1 MKKIGFFSL
10 IIAAGFMVST
20 FMLGCSDDQPSSKQQ
35 AQVKEQPKAQAP
47 AAPQAA
53 PATPAAP
60 AAPAAAGS
68 GQKQKIQKFG
78 EDKRIQEWANKK
90 FETSTKTFNLRMSDP
105 WGGLNF
111 HDISMHFAD
120 TVRACS
126 GGRLNIKVFPTGAI
140 VPAMEIFEATS
151 KGTLDVF
158 HSWPGYWKGRNEAFV
173 AFASVPFGLD
183 VEGYNIWYY
192 ERGGKA
198 MLDEFYAPFGLVPFF
213 CGNVGQE
220 LGLHSNKKAVSLE
233 DFKGMK
239 VRTVGWYMDIL
250 TKMGVSVTPLPG
262 PEIYLALERGVIDA
276 VEFSSPAANIPS
288 GFHEITKYVIE
299 PGVHQP
305 SCQFDVVFNKAKF
318 DELPEDLKIIVETA
332 ARETQLWAWAWQE
345 NLNIEALKI
354 MAKST
359 EFVKM
364 DDATIVG
371 FAKTSFAYLDELSAK
386 NADVKKVLD
395 SQELFKQEY
404 AQWRDLRGRLA
415 PWPKADVL
423 KGKLSQ

>member
-1 MKKIGFFSL
+1 MKRLAVALLVVFTAAALVAALPGDSLAQQKKKI
-10 IIAAGFMVST
+10 
-20 FMLGCSDDQPSSKQQ
+20 
-35 AQVKEQPKAQAP
+35 E
-47 AAPQAA
+47 
-53 PATPAAP
+53 
-60 AAPAAAGS
+60 
-68 GQKQKIQKFG
+68 KFG
-78 EDKRIQEWANKK
+78 EDKRIKEWANKK
-90 FETSTKTFNLRMSDP
+90 FETSNKTFNWRMSDP

-111 HDISMHFAD
+111 HDMAMHFAD
-120 TVRACS
+120 TVRGCS

-151 KGTLDVF
+151 KGTLDAF

-183 VEGYNIWYY
+183 TEGYNIWYY
-192 ERGGKA
+192 ERGGKE
-198 MLDEFYAPFGLVPFF
+198 MFDELYGRYGMVPFF

-220 LGLHSNKKAVSLE
+220 LGLHSNKKATKLD

-250 TKMGVSVTPLPG
+250 TRMGVSVTPLPG

-276 VEFSSPAANIPS
+276 CEFSTPAANIPS

-305 SCQFDVVFNKAKF
+305 SCQFDVVFNKKKW
-318 DELPEDLKIIVETA
+318 DELPEDLQIIVETA
-332 ARETQLWAWAWQE
+332 AKETQLWAWAWQE

-354 MAKST
+354 MEKST

-364 DDATIVG
+364 DDAAIVE
-371 FAKTSFAYLDELSAK
+371 FAKVSFAYLDELAAK
-386 NADVKKVLD
+386 NPDVKKVLD
-395 SQELFKQEY
+395 SQEEFKREY
-404 AQWRDLRGRLA
+404 AKWRDLRGRVA
-415 PWPKADVL
+415 PWPKEEVL
-423 KGKLSQ
+423 KGRLLQ

>member
-1 MKKIGFFSL
+1 MRKLAIALLVVFTAAALVAALPGDSLAQQKKKI
-10 IIAAGFMVST
+10 
-20 FMLGCSDDQPSSKQQ
+20 
-35 AQVKEQPKAQAP
+35 E
-47 AAPQAA
+47 
-53 PATPAAP
+53 
-60 AAPAAAGS
+60 
-68 GQKQKIQKFG
+68 KFG
-78 EDKRIQEWANKK
+78 EDKRIKEWANKK
-90 FETSTKTFNLRMSDP
+90 FETSNKTFNWRMSDP

-111 HDISMHFAD
+111 HDMAIHFAD
-120 TVRACS
+120 TVRGCS

-151 KGTLDVF
+151 KGTLDAF

-183 VEGYNIWYY
+183 TEGYNIWYY
-192 ERGGKA
+192 ERGGKE
-198 MLDEFYAPFGLVPFF
+198 MFDELYGRYGMVPFF

-220 LGLHSNKKAVSLE
+220 LGLHSNKKATKLD

-250 TKMGVSVTPLPG
+250 TRMGVSVTPLPG

-276 VEFSSPAANIPS
+276 CEFSTPAANIPS

-305 SCQFDVVFNKAKF
+305 SCQFDVVFNKKKW

-332 ARETQLWAWAWQE
+332 AKETQLWAWAWQE

-354 MAKST
+354 MEKST

-364 DDATIVG
+364 DDSAITE
-371 FAKTSFAYLDELSAK
+371 FAKVSFAYLDELASK
-386 NADVKKVLD
+386 NPDVKKVLD
-395 SQELFKQEY
+395 SQEEFKREY
-404 AQWRDLRGRLA
+404 AKWRDLRGRVA
-415 PWPKADVL
+415 PWPKEEVM
-423 KGKLSQ
+423 KGRLLQ

>member
-1 MKKIGFFSL
+1 MKKALSIVTVLL
-10 IIAAGFMVST
+10 IAAAFIAAGAVGASA
-20 FMLGCSDDQPSSKQQ
+20 QQ
-35 AQVKEQPKAQAP
+35 KA
-47 AAPQAA
+47 
-53 PATPAAP
+53 
-60 AAPAAAGS
+60 
-68 GQKQKIQKFG
+68 KIEKFG
-78 EDKRIQEWANKK
+78 EDKRIKEWANKK
-90 FETSTKTFNLRMSDP
+90 WETSTQKFTMRMSDP

-111 HDISMHFAD
+111 HDMAIHFAD
-120 TVRACS
+120 SVRACS
-126 GGRLNIKVFPTGAI
+126 GGRLDIKVFPTGAI

-151 KGTLDVF
+151 KGTLDAF

-198 MLDEFYAPFGLVPFF
+198 MFDELYGRFGLVPFF

-220 LGLHSNKKAVSLE
+220 LGLHSNKKATKLD

-276 VEFSSPAANIPS
+276 CEFSSPAANIPS
-288 GFHEITKYVIE
+288 GFHEITKFVIE

-318 DELPEDLKIIVETA
+318 DALPDDLKAIVEIA
-332 ARETQLWAWAWQE
+332 AKETQLWAWAWQE

-354 MAKST
+354 MSKST

-364 DDATIVG
+364 DDATIVE
-371 FAKTSFAYLDELSAK
+371 FAKTSFAYLDDLAAK

-395 SQELFKQEY
+395 SQELFKKEF
-404 AQWRDLRGRLA
+404 AQWRELRGRLA
-415 PWPKADVL
+415 PWPKEDVL
-423 KGKLSQ
+423 KGRLSQ